1 MINYNTF
8 SYEDKKDEEELR
20 CPQCKWFFS
29 QVTKPY
35 ILPCNHNICQECLNS
50 LKLKGRN
57 ICPLCKKELNIK
69 ELDLLQ
75 VNYSFLNLVVKILNT
90 KIIFCNKCCKILY
103 WKDHYT
109 KCNQSYFL
117 EPTNIVDK
125 LKEAYEKSVKFI
137 KLYNNQKIIIINYK
151 NKIISK
157 IKTIIDNIHT
167 KQVKYVNNEF
177 QELTEVNIISMK
189 NIDFPKSKK
198 NLINYLELC
207 LPFDDIFNINEILNN
222 LEIISPGYFRK
233 YKLKEARKIKALMNQ
248 QKIFLNKGNNLFEKN
263 HLNQNN
269 NNLIRIRDNEEL
281 NFFQSKNNNRIYSLK
296 DEENK
301 KSNKNSKN
309 KINNRLSFKNESLE
323 KEQKIKRTRTISKTK
338 HKKFNIF
345 DLVGQPSLEM
355 ESYNQIIVGLKDI
368 KVNRLKSKK
377 EKENIS
383 NEELMNKNK
392 NKRINLQLKDID
404 NNISKKIMIS
414 NSYNNYK
421 KENNNTETDHN
432 KKLIFTNNFMRE
444 VDKSIDMNKLNKRDR
459 YQSIKQENI
468 PIIIEEEPEGNIKES
483 LNREK
488 EMKDEKNIKNHHKDI
503 KKMSTFLNEFNK
515 IKDIVY
521 NLKGYYSINE
531 DLYTYIN
538 NKIEYNIFALK
549 QIILSNYNLLLN
561 GISYKVI
568 KENKRTNIISFVEN
582 TKQII
587 LFNMTEKKYIFK
599 NLETALK
606 NYPNF
611 KNSMCIEYDDKDL
624 IFISGGEESSKYYSS
639 DRFIIISLSNEKI
652 ELEGILPTR
661 KSFHS
666 NIYLE
671 GKLYFLGGYGP
682 YKRCSSNCFY
692 YSVNDKK
699 WNGLPNLNKPR
710 VNFSLC
716 ILNNSILYVFRGKD
730 DNEVLDSIEY
740 LDLNANNN
748 SWITV
753 APIDYGFVWFP
764 AENSLAVNY
773 GEDKIIICGGEDKN
787 GNLCKETFLF
797 DVNNKNVYRGQDL
810 FYGASFRH
818 QGGYHKKELFGI
830 DIRNDYSKRKTIGI
844 HFYNFE
850 KSDWNLIIA

>member
-75 VNYSFLNLVVKILNT
+75 VNYAFLNLVVKILNT

-109 KCNQSYFL
+109 KCDQSHFL
-117 EPTNIVDK
+117 EPTNIIDK
-125 LKEAYEKSVKFI
+125 LKDTYENSVKFL
-137 KLYNNQKIIIINYK
+137 KLYKNQKIIIMNYK
-151 NKIISK
+151 NKIYSK

-167 KQVKYVNNEF
+167 KQINYINNEF
-177 QELTEVNIISMK
+177 QELTEINIISMK
-189 NIDFPKSKK
+189 NIDFQKSKK
-198 NLINYLELC
+198 NLINFLELC
-207 LPFDDIFNINEILNN
+207 LPFDDIFNISEILNN
-222 LEIISPGYFRK
+222 LEIIFPGYIRK
-233 YKLKEARKIKALMNQ
+233 YKLKKERKLKGLMNQ
-248 QKIFLNKGNNLFEKN
+248 QKIFLNKGNNLFEKD
-263 HLNQNN
+263 HLNLNN
-269 NNLIRIRDNEEL
+269 NNLIRIRDNEDL

-309 KINNRLSFKNESLE
+309 KINNGLSFKNESLE
-323 KEQKIKRTRTISKTK
+323 KDQKIKRTRTISKTK

-377 EKENIS
+377 ENENIS
-383 NEELMNKNK
+383 NEEWMNK
-392 NKRINLQLKDID
+392 NKRINIKLKDID
-404 NNISKKIMIS
+404 NNINKNIMIS
-414 NSYNNYK
+414 NSYKKNK
-421 KENNNTETDHN
+421 KENNNIESENNQN
-432 KKLIFTNNFMRE
+432 KKLIIYNNFMRE
-444 VDKSIDMNKLNKRDR
+444 VDKSIDMNKFNKRDR

-468 PIIIEEEPEGNIKES
+468 PIIIEEEHQGSIKES
-483 LNREK
+483 HNKEK
-488 EMKDEKNIKNHHKDI
+488 EIKDEKNHHKDI
-503 KKMSTFLNEFNK
+503 KKMTALFNQFNK
-515 IKDIVY
+515 TKDIVY

-538 NKIEYNIFALK
+538 SKIEYNIFALK
-549 QIILSNYNLLLN
+549 KIYLSNYNLLLN
-561 GISYKVI
+561 DISYKII
-568 KENKRTNIISFVEN
+568 KENKRTNIISFLEN

-587 LFNMTEKKYIFK
+587 LFNMLEKKYIFN
-599 NLETALK
+599 NLETVLK
-606 NYPNF
+606 KYPNF

-624 IFISGGEESSKYYSS
+624 IFISGGEENTNYYSS

-682 YKRCSSNCFY
+682 NKRCSSNCFY

-716 ILNNSILYVFRGKD
+716 ILNNSNFYIFRGKD

-740 LDLNANNN
+740 LDLNANNK
-748 SWITV
+748 SWIIIT
-753 APIDYGFVWFP
+753 PIDYGYAWFP

-773 GEDKIIICGGEDKN
+773 GDDKILICGGEDEN
-787 GNLCKETFLF
+787 GNLYKETFLF
-797 DVNNKNVYRGQDL
+797 DANNKNIYRGQDL
-810 FYGASFRH
+810 FYGASFRY
-818 QGGYHKKELFGI
+818 QGSKHKKEIFGI
-830 DIRNDYSKRKTIGI
+830 DIRNNYSKRKNIGI